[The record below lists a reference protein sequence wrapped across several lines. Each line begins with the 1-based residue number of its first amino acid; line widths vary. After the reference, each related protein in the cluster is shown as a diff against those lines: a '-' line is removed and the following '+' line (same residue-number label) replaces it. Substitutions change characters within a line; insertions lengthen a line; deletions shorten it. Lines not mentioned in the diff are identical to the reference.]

1 MFRLRV
7 VATAVCVLM
16 VGAIFVR
23 AQDAAELKALL
34 RKAIEAHGGEKNL
47 AKYKAAVT
55 KFKGTLEVQNLK
67 FDVTGETSVQ
77 KPDKVKNIMMLD
89 LNGKQIDV
97 VTVFN
102 GKNLWVSTM
111 GKTMEITDEKILNAA
126 REEMQ
131 TEGASGLSDFLK
143 EPYELSAL
151 GETKVKDKAAIGI
164 RVSKKG
170 QKDFSIFIDKQ
181 THLIVKTE
189 ARSLDA
195 QSGQEV
201 LQEKFIIGY
210 QDKGGL
216 KLAKR
221 VEILKDGKAF
231 MDIEILETQ
240 AFEKLDDAHFAKP

>member
-1 MFRLRV
+1 
-7 VATAVCVLM
+7 
-16 VGAIFVR
+16 
-23 AQDAAELKALL
+23 
-34 RKAIEAHGGEKNL
+34 
-47 AKYKAAVT
+47 
-55 KFKGTLEVQNLK
+55 
-67 FDVTGETSVQ
+67 
-77 KPDKVKNIMMLD
+77 
-89 LNGKQIDV
+89 
-97 VTVFN
+97 
-102 GKNLWVSTM
+102 
-111 GKTMEITDEKILNAA
+111 
-126 REEMQ
+126 
-131 TEGASGLSDFLK
+131 
-143 EPYELSAL
+143 
-151 GETKVKDKAAIGI
+151 VKDKAAIGI